1 MNMKPS
7 LLQMLLT
14 EAMYNK
20 LGDMLLETRL
30 CQMAI
35 DRSKYK
41 EKVDAEIDQII
52 INMILVR
59 IASHN
64 SKYSQLLNHWKI
76 ELRSNI
82 DNIRKL
88 SIKNDSADKRK
99 KIINI
104 LFDEY
109 DLNWREFAV
118 MIRIQYKLEEEGI
131 DPNSKEVKDAITW
144 LISEIK
150 TEKLQNVLVSS
161 NNMESQNYIDKI

>member
-1 MNMKPS
+1 MKHTS

-41 EKVDAEIDQII
+41 EKVDAEIDQIV

-59 IASHN
+59 IASYN
-64 SKYSQLLNHWKI
+64 SKYSQLLNHWKT
-76 ELRSNI
+76 ELRSHI

-88 SIKNDSADKRK
+88 TIKNDSSNKRK

-118 MIRIQYKLEEEGI
+118 IIRVQYKLEEEGI
-131 DPNSKEVKDAITW
+131 DPDSKEVSDAIKW

-150 TEKLQNVLVSS
+150 MEKLQDVMVSS
-161 NNMESQNYIDKI
+161 NDMESQNYIDKI

>member
-1 MNMKPS
+1 MKHPS
-7 LLQMLLT
+7 LLQFLLT

-20 LGDMLLETRL
+20 LGDKLLETRL

-41 EKVDAEIDQII
+41 EKVDAEIDQIV

-59 IASHN
+59 ISSHN
-64 SKYSQLLNHWKI
+64 SKYSQLLNHWKTK
-76 ELRSNI
+76 LRSHI

-118 MIRIQYKLEEEGI
+118 IIRVQYKLEEEGI
-131 DPNSKEVKDAITW
+131 DPDSKEVKDAITW